1 MADMLE
7 LTAVQAREA
16 MASGD
21 LSPVEYGEAWA
32 AAAGGDELN
41 AYLWRDGGGD
51 AGAIAV
57 EQPRLAPVA
66 VKDIFCTEGVPTT
79 AGSRILEGYRPAYTS
94 TAVRRLI
101 EAGAPVLGKTNM
113 DEFAMGSSNENS
125 AFGPVLNPWDHGR
138 VPGGSS
144 GGSAAVV
151 AGGLAPWAI
160 GTDTGGSIRQ
170 PASLC
175 GIVGL
180 KPTYGAISRYGMIAF
195 ASSLDQCGPLTRDV
209 RDAALMLAVLQG
221 ADPCD
226 STSVGL
232 KETPRLPDRE
242 DLGGLRFAVPSDL
255 ARDAIEPGVREVFE
269 ATLARIEKLGG
280 EIAETPLPHAE
291 HGISAYYVIA
301 PAEASSNLARYDGV
315 RYGMRS
321 EAADDLIEMYET
333 TRAEGFGAE
342 VKRRVMLG
350 TYALSSGY
358 YEAYYGQAQ
367 KVRTKIAAD
376 FSAAFGEF
384 DFVVTPTS
392 PSVAFGL
399 GEKTADPLAMYLN
412 DFFTVPMSLAGIPAI
427 SIPAGLA
434 EPQGG
439 GPQLPVGFQIAAPA
453 FAEQKLLDAAHALE
467 RAIAFDSHPSG
478 ATYPPMTGE
487 KRTGSGGG
495 GDG

>member
-1 MADMLE
+1 MSDLLAM
-7 LTAVQAREA
+7 TAVEAHEA
-16 MASGD
+16 MAASE
-21 LSPVEYGEAWA
+21 LSAVEYSAAWVE
-32 AAAGGDELN
+32 AAAGDDLN
-41 AYLWRDGGGD
+41 VYLWRAGGD
-51 AGAIAV
+51 DDGAIAV
-57 EQPRLAPVA
+57 ERPSVAPVA

-79 AGSRILEGYRPAYTS
+79 AGSRILEGYRPPYTS

-101 EAGAPVLGKTNM
+101 EAGAPILGKTNM

-125 AFGPVLNPWDHGR
+125 AYGPVLNPWDRNR

-144 GGSAAVV
+144 GGSAAAV

-170 PASLC
+170 PAALC

-209 RDAALMLAVLQG
+209 SDAALMLGILQG
-221 ADPCD
+221 RDPCD

-232 KETPRLPDRE
+232 EQAPSLPERE
-242 DLGGLRFAVPSDL
+242 DLSGLRFAVPDDL
-255 ARDAIEPGVREVFE
+255 ARDAIEPGVRQVFE
-269 ATLARIEKLGG
+269 ATLEKIERLGG
-280 EIAETPLPHAE
+280 EIAEVSLPHAE

-315 RYGMRS
+315 RYGMRA
-321 EAADDLIEMYET
+321 EGATDLIEMYES
-333 TRAEGFGAE
+333 TRAQGFGTE
-342 VKRRVMLG
+342 VKRRIMLG

-376 FSAAFGEF
+376 FAAAFADF

-399 GEKTADPLAMYLN
+399 GEKTDDPLAMYLN

-434 EPQGG
+434 EPAGG

-453 FAEQKLLDAAHALE
+453 FAEQKLLDAAYALE
-467 RAIAFDSHPSG
+467 QAIGFDARPEG
-478 ATYPPMTGE
+478 V
-487 KRTGSGGG
+487 
-495 GDG
+495 DG

>member
-1 MADMLE
+1 MADLLAMTALE
-7 LTAVQAREA
+7 AHEA
-16 MASGD
+16 MVAGELD
-21 LSPVEYGEAWA
+21 AAEYTAAWRA
-32 AAAGGDELN
+32 AAAADELN
-41 AYLWRDGGGD
+41 AYLWRDEDGD

-57 EQPRLAPVA
+57 ERPSVAPIA

-79 AGSRILEGYRPAYTS
+79 AGSRILEGYRPPYTA
-94 TAVRRLI
+94 TAVARLI
-101 EAGAPVLGKTNM
+101 EAGAPILGKTNM

-125 AFGPVLNPWDHGR
+125 AYGDVLNPWDRGR

-170 PASLC
+170 PAALC

-180 KPTYGAISRYGMIAF
+180 KPTYGSISRYGMIAF
-195 ASSLDQCGPLTRDV
+195 ASSLDQCGPLTRTV
-209 RDAALMLAVLQG
+209 ADAALLLAILQG

-232 KETPRLPDRE
+232 PKSPRLPDRE
-242 DLGGLRFAVPSDL
+242 DLNGLRFAVPAEL
-255 ARDAIEPGVREVFE
+255 ASDAIEPGVREVFE
-269 ATLARIEKLGG
+269 STLAKIEGLGG
-280 EIAETPLPHAE
+280 EIAEAPLPHAE

-315 RYGMRS
+315 RYGMRAPS
-321 EAADDLIEMYET
+321 SGDVIEMYEA
-333 TRAEGFGAE
+333 TRAEGFGTE
-342 VKRRVMLG
+342 VKRRIMLG

-358 YEAYYGQAQ
+358 YDAYYGQAQ
-367 KVRTKIAAD
+367 KVRTKIAGDFKTAFAD
-376 FSAAFGEF
+376 F

-399 GEKTADPLAMYLN
+399 GEKTDDPLAMYLN

-434 EPQGG
+434 EPNGG
-439 GPQLPVGFQIAAPA
+439 GPRLPVGFQIAAPA
-453 FAEQKLLDAAHALE
+453 FAEQKLLGAAHALE
-467 RAIAFDSHPSG
+467 RAIGFDARPEG
-478 ATYPPMTGE
+478 VP
-487 KRTGSGGG
+487 GG
-495 GDG
+495 